1 MLRGQQRRLCVKIA
15 LLWLRGEWIVMKER
29 VNVDIVNGGNKRP
42 SLQTWAGGVCLFQIN
57 SPYNDALKDNLWG
70 IKDRHIGSAP
80 AAHPQPL
87 RFPRLILFYSIF
99 FTLSN
104 TFSSDF
110 PSLAFDF
117 AYLLIW
123 RPHCRT
129 ALFCACFYIRVFIC
143 RCSSSPVPPLSLHSY
158 ISFDILPSFINSS
171 SLSSPVS
178 LSPLSLPPF
187 AASPPTPL
195 SLCHCASCVMSQG
208 LISGGQPLSRW
219 QPEQQLPGGWEG
231 GWWWVGGGGRRWGL
245 SGKKMG
251 SRGMITVLLHFQV
264 KMGTS

>member
-1 MLRGQQRRLCVKIA
+1 MRHKGQTHWFSSSCPPPAPEISPT
-15 LLWLRGEWIVMKER
+15 
-29 VNVDIVNGGNKRP
+29 D
-42 SLQTWAGGVCLFQIN
+42 SL
-57 SPYNDALKDNLWG
+57 
-70 IKDRHIGSAP
+70 
-80 AAHPQPL
+80 
-87 RFPRLILFYSIF
+87 LFYF

-187 AASPPTPL
+187 AATPPPLL
-195 SLCHCASCVMSQG
+195 SLCA
-208 LISGGQPLSRW
+208 
-219 QPEQQLPGGWEG
+219 
-231 GWWWVGGGGRRWGL
+231 
-245 SGKKMG
+245 
-251 SRGMITVLLHFQV
+251 TVPAV
-264 KMGTS
+264 